1 MERLLIQRYIY
12 DTKQTFPGSM
22 NEFSVDVD
30 GTLTDNLLASTKNIS
45 TSYELFRE
53 NVRDG
58 KLGKTAQFWL
68 IYLDLMR
75 MQHFI
80 HTAVQ
85 ENDFNLRFHAWE
97 YFIPFYFAFN
107 KTNYGRYGSFYL
119 ETMRVMETKYP
130 GLKEMLKDAGLSVQ
144 GQERYPLRISIDQ
157 RGEQTINRDA
167 KTTGTF
173 CIFS

>member
-1 MERLLIQRYIY
+1 MTQ
-12 DTKQTFPGSM
+12 
-22 NEFSVDVD
+22 FSFDAD
-30 GTLTDNLLASTKNIS
+30 GELTDDILGNAKKIS
-45 TSYELFRE
+45 NSFETFCV

-85 ENDFNLRFHAWE
+85 ENEFNLRFHAWK
-97 YFIPFYFAFN
+97 YFIPFYFALN
-107 KTNYGRYGSFYL
+107 KTNYARYGSFYL
-119 ETMRVMETKYP
+119 ETMRVMETKFP
-130 GLKEMLKDAGLSVQ
+130 GLKEMLKHAGLSVQ

-173 CIFS
+173 LKVFFVQIVDRIKVLSELNFYML